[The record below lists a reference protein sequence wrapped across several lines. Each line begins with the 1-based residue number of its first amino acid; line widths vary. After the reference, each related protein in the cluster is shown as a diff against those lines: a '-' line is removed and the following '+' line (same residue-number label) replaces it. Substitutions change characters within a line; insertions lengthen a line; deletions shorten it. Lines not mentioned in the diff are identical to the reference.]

1 MNIYR
6 RCSGRARWSVLIMLS
21 MMMVGS
27 AVLFSADEGPFTP
40 RDKAYYADEALVNF
54 VRPGLRFSV
63 VSHEIAA
70 DGTVKVRFKITDPR
84 GLGLDRLG
92 VTTPGNVSTSFV
104 ISRIPKASKWHQ
116 TYTKRT
122 KTSTYAPTAGKTARQ
137 SAADSGG
144 SYQVVAEGEYIYT
157 FGTKLPATYEKDAAH
172 QIQIYG
178 NRNLSE
184 FELGTNYA
192 TVMYDFVPQGGAVP
206 KVRDVIGTASCNKC
220 HVDLS
225 FHGGSRKGMAS
236 CVQCHAPAYEDVTN
250 VNPETG
256 ASMDMTEMTHKIHAG
271 ANLPSV
277 IAGGRY
283 WWVGFGNNVADF
295 SGVHMPSDVR
305 NCAFCHDGKAPQ
317 GDAWLKNP
325 TRAAC
330 GSCHD
335 DVNFATG
342 QGHINLPQPSDN
354 LCANCHIP
362 EGELEFDASIKGAH
376 TIPNRS
382 SMLPRVIAE
391 LKSVENAKPGEKPT
405 VNFTLKRADGS
416 VWDIKTLNRIGL
428 ILSGPTT
435 DYVSPTSRGYVSEDP
450 RQVATLTGDTYRY
463 TFNTA
468 IPADAKGTFTIG
480 LDGRHVVT
488 VLEGTLKQQSVQYNI
503 DNKVI
508 NFSVDGSAIAPR
520 RTITSTAKC
529 NGCHANLTF
538 HGNNRN
544 QIGTCIQCHNPVE
557 TDAARRPASQMPAE
571 SVDMAIMIHRIHA
584 GNVQERN
591 YTVYGF
597 GNTPHNYN
605 KVVYVGGLNNCS
617 TCHEGTSYMVP
628 VKGVA
633 DKRDPRGFM
642 DPVKPAT
649 AACIGCHVS
658 LDAAS
663 HALVNTSKLG
673 ESCGTCHGTGKTY
686 AVDKVHA
693 N

>member
-6 RCSGRARWSVLIMLS
+6 RCSGRARWSMLIILS

-27 AVLFSADEGPFTP
+27 AVLFSADEGPYTP

-54 VRPGLRFSV
+54 VRPGLAFSV
-63 VSHEIAA
+63 VSHEILS
-70 DGTVKVRFKITDPR
+70 DGTVKVRFKITDPK

-92 VTTPGNVSTSFV
+92 VTTPGTVSSSFV
-104 ISRIPKASKWHQ
+104 LSRIPKASKWHQ

-122 KTSTYAPTAGKTARQ
+122 KTSTWPDTVGKKSVQ
-137 SAADSGG
+137 SSGDSGG
-144 SYQVVAEGEYIYT
+144 KYETVAEGEYIYT
-157 FGTKLPATYEKDAAH
+157 FGTKLPADYEKDATH

-192 TVMYDFVPQGGAVP
+192 TTMYDFVPAGGAVT
-206 KVRDVIGTASCNKC
+206 KVRDVITNAACNKC
-220 HVDLS
+220 HTDLS
-225 FHGGSRKGMAS
+225 FHGGSRRGIAS
-236 CVQCHAPAYEDVTN
+236 CVQCHTPAYAGVDNT
-250 VNPETG
+250 NPETG
-256 ASMDMTEMTHKIHAG
+256 ALMDMTDMVHKIHAG
-271 ANLPSV
+271 AELQSV
-277 IAGGRY
+277 QAGGRY
-283 WWVGFGNNVADF
+283 WWVGHNNSVGDF
-295 SGVHMPSDVR
+295 SEVHLPSNVM
-305 NCAFCHDGKAPQ
+305 NCAFCHDGKATQ

-325 TRAAC
+325 TRASC

-335 DVNFATG
+335 KVNFATG
-342 QGHINLPQPSDN
+342 ENHLNLPQPSDN

-376 TIPNRS
+376 TIPQRS
-382 SMLPRVIAE
+382 AMLTPVIAE
-391 LKSVENAKPGEKPT
+391 ITSVENAKPGEKIT
-405 VNFTLKRADGS
+405 VNFTLKKPDGS
-416 VWDIKTLNRIGL
+416 VWDIKTLNGMGL

-435 DYVSPTSRGYVSEDP
+435 DYVSPTSRGYVREDP
-450 RQVATLTGDTYRY
+450 RQVATLSGDTYRY

-480 LDGRHVVT
+480 LDGRHVMT
-488 VLEGTLKQQSVQYNI
+488 VLEGTLKQQSIQYNI
-503 DNKVI
+503 NNQVF
-508 NFSVDGSAIAPR
+508 NFSVDGSAVMPR
-520 RTITSTAKC
+520 RTIVSTAKC
-529 NGCHANLTF
+529 NGCHANLAL

-557 TDAARRPASQMPAE
+557 TDAARRPAAQMPPE
-571 SVDMAIMIHRIHA
+571 SIDMALMIHRIHA
-584 GNVQERN
+584 GEEQARD

-633 DKRDPRGFM
+633 DKRDPKGFL

-663 HALVNTSKLG
+663 HALVNTSQLG
-673 ESCGTCHGTGKTY
+673 ESCGACHGSGKHY

>member
-27 AVLFSADEGPFTP
+27 AVLFSADEGPYTP

-54 VRPGLRFSV
+54 VRPGLAFSV

-70 DGTVKVRFKITDPR
+70 DGTVKVRFKVTDPR

-92 VTTPGNVSTSFV
+92 VTTPGTVSTSFV

-116 TYTKRT
+116 PYTKRT

-137 SAADSGG
+137 TAGDTGG
-144 SYQVVAEGEYIYT
+144 SYQTVAEGEYVYT
-157 FGTKLPATYEKDAAH
+157 FGTKLPANYEKDATH
-172 QIQIYG
+172 TIQIYG
-178 NRNLSE
+178 SRNLTE

-192 TVMYDFVPQGGAVP
+192 TTMYNFVPAGGAVT
-206 KVRDVIGTASCNKC
+206 KVRDVIANATCNKC
-220 HVDLS
+220 HTDLN
-225 FHGGSRKGMAS
+225 FHGGSRRGIAS
-236 CVQCHAPAYEDVTN
+236 CVQCHVPAYEDVTN

-271 ANLPSV
+271 ATLPSV
-277 IAGGRY
+277 RAGGKY
-283 WWVGFGNNVADF
+283 TWVGFGNAVSDF
-295 SGVHMPSDVR
+295 SVVNMPSDVR
-305 NCAFCHDGKAPQ
+305 NCAFCHDGKASQ
-317 GDAWLKNP
+317 GNAWLENP
-325 TRAAC
+325 SRAAC

-335 DVNFATG
+335 NVNFATG
-342 QGHINLPQPSDN
+342 ENHLNLPQPTDN
-354 LCANCHIP
+354 LCKGCHIP

-376 TIPNRS
+376 TIPQLS
-382 SMLPRVIAE
+382 SMLPKVIAE
-391 LKSVENAKPGEKPT
+391 LKSVENGKPGEKPT
-405 VNFTLKRADGS
+405 VNFTLKKADGS
-416 VWDIKTLNRIGL
+416 VWDIKTLNGL
-428 ILSGPTT
+428 GLTLAGPTT
-435 DYVSPTSRGYVSEDP
+435 DYVSPTTRGYVREDP
-450 RQVATLTGDTYRY
+450 RATATLSGDTYRY

-468 IPADAKGTFTIG
+468 IPADAKGSFTIG

-488 VLEGTLKQQSVQYNI
+488 VLEGTLKQQSIQYNI
-503 DNKVI
+503 NNKVI
-508 NFSVDGSAIAPR
+508 HFSVDGSAVAPR
-520 RTITSTAKC
+520 RTIVSTAKC
-529 NGCHANLTF
+529 NGCHANLAL

-544 QIGTCIQCHNPVE
+544 QVETCILCHNPVE

-571 SVDMAIMIHRIHA
+571 SIDMALMIHRIHA
-584 GNVQERN
+584 GEEQARD

-605 KVVYVGGLNNCS
+605 KVVYIGGLNNCT

-628 VKGVA
+628 VKAAA
-633 DKRDPRGFM
+633 DKNDPRGFM
-642 DPVKPAT
+642 SPVKPAT

-673 ESCGTCHGTGKTY
+673 ESCGACHGSGKTY

>member
-1 MNIYR
+1 
-6 RCSGRARWSVLIMLS
+6 ML
-21 MMMVGS
+21 VGS
-27 AVLFSADEGPFTP
+27 AVLFSADQGPFTI
-40 RDKAYYADEALVNF
+40 RDKAFYADEAMVNF
-54 VRPGLRFSV
+54 VRPGLTFTI

-70 DGTVKVRFKITDPR
+70 DGTLKVRFKLTDPK
-84 GLGLDRLG
+84 GLPLDRAG
-92 VTTPGNVSTSFV
+92 ITTPGAIASSFMV
-104 ISRIPKASKWHQ
+104 AKIPKGGTHYQSYTTRSRTSALPATAGQTSLQ
-116 TYTKRT
+116 AAADAGGTYTT
-122 KTSTYAPTAGKTARQ
+122 VS
-137 SAADSGG
+137 
-144 SYQVVAEGEYIYT
+144 EGEYIYT
-157 FGTKLPATYEKDAAH
+157 FGTKLPADYPKDATTT
-172 QIQIYG
+172 IG
-178 NRNLSE
+178 MWGSRNLTE
-184 FELGTNYA
+184 WDLGTNRA
-192 TVMYDFVPQGGAVP
+192 TTLYNFVPNGSAV
-206 KVRDVIGTASCNKC
+206 VDTRDVVKDQSCNKC
-220 HVDLS
+220 HTDLY
-225 FHGGSRKGMAS
+225 FHGSRVGMGV
-236 CVQCHAPAYEDVTN
+236 CVLCHTPAYGN
-250 VNPETG
+250 VKNLNPQTG
-256 ASMDMTEMTHKIHAG
+256 NTVDMTVMTHKIHMG

-277 IAGGRY
+277 KAGTPYQFIA
-283 WWVGFGNNVADF
+283 
-295 SGVHMPSDVR
+295 SSVHDYSEVVIPSDAR
-305 NCAFCHDGKAPQ
+305 NCAFCHEPGGKQ
-317 GDAWLKNP
+317 GNNYLTKP

-342 QGHINLPQPSDN
+342 KGHINLPQPSDN

-362 EGELEFDASIKGAH
+362 EGELEFDVSIKGAH
-376 TIPNRS
+376 MIPNRS
-382 SMLPRVIAE
+382 SMLPKIIAE
-391 LKSVENAKPGEKPT
+391 LKSVENAKPGEKPII
-405 VNFTLKRADGS
+405 NFTMKKADGS
-416 VWDIKTLNRIGL
+416 VWDIKTLNGLGL

-435 DYVSPTSRGYVSEDP
+435 DYVSPTTRGYVREDP

-480 LDGRHVVT
+480 LDGRHVAT
-488 VLEGTLKQQSVQYNI
+488 VLEGTLKQQSIQYNI

-508 NFSVDGSAIAPR
+508 NFSVDGSAIVPR

-557 TDAARRPASQMPAE
+557 TDAARRPANQMPAE
-571 SVDMAIMIHRIHA
+571 SIDMALMIHRIHA
-584 GNVQERN
+584 GNVQERD

-605 KVVYVGGLNNCS
+605 KVVYVGGLKNCT

-628 VKGVA
+628 VKAKA
-633 DKRDPRGFM
+633 DKRDPRGFL

-649 AACIGCHVS
+649 GACIGCHVS

-663 HALVNTSKLG
+663 HALANTSQLG
-673 ESCGTCHGTGKTY
+673 ESCGVCHGSGKDK

>member
-1 MNIYR
+1 
-6 RCSGRARWSVLIMLS
+6 
-21 MMMVGS
+21 MMVGS

-54 VRPGLRFSV
+54 VRPGLAFSV

-92 VTTPGNVSTSFV
+92 VTTPGTVSSSFV

-144 SYQVVAEGEYIYT
+144 SYQTIAEGEYVYT
-157 FGTKLPATYEKDAAH
+157 FGTKLPASYEKDATH
-172 QIQIYG
+172 TIQIYG

-192 TVMYDFVPQGGAVP
+192 TAMYNFVPAGGAVT

-220 HVDLS
+220 HTDLS
-225 FHGGSRKGMAS
+225 FHGGSRKGMAG
-236 CVQCHAPAYEDVTN
+236 CVQCHTPAYEDVTN

-256 ASMDMTEMTHKIHAG
+256 ASMDMTDMTHKIHAG

-283 WWVGFGNNVADF
+283 WWVGFGNSVADF
-295 SGVHMPSDVR
+295 SGVNMPSDVR

-342 QGHINLPQPSDN
+342 KGHINLPQPSDN

-376 TIPNRS
+376 MIPQLS
-382 SMLPRVIAE
+382 SMLPKIIAE
-391 LKSVENAKPGEKPT
+391 LKSVENAKPGEKPI
-405 VNFTLKRADGS
+405 VNFTLKKTDGS
-416 VWDIKTLNRIGL
+416 VWDIKTLNGL
-428 ILSGPTT
+428 GLTLAGPTT
-435 DYVSPTSRGYVSEDP
+435 DYISPTTRGYVREDP
-450 RQVATLTGDTYRY
+450 RQAATLTGDTYRY

-468 IPADAKGTFTIG
+468 IPADAKGSFTIG
-480 LDGRHVVT
+480 LDGRHVAT
-488 VLEGTLKQQSVQYNI
+488 VLEGTLKQQSIQYNI

-508 NFSVDGSAIAPR
+508 NFSVDGSAVMPR
-520 RTITSTAKC
+520 RTIVSTAKC

-544 QIGTCIQCHNPVE
+544 QIGNCIQCHNPVE
-557 TDAARRPASQMPAE
+557 TDAARRPANQMPAE
-571 SVDMAIMIHRIHA
+571 SVDMALMIHRIHA
-584 GNVQERN
+584 GNVQERD
-591 YTVYGF
+591 YTIYGF
-597 GNTPHNYN
+597 GNVPHNYN
-605 KVVYVGGLNNCS
+605 KIVYVGGLNNCS

-628 VKGVA
+628 VKAKA
-633 DKRDPRGFM
+633 DKRDPRGFL

-673 ESCGTCHGTGKTY
+673 ESCGACHGSGKTY